1 MRPAHKALDIILK
14 DLPAMGTERVQ
25 LLDAA
30 GRVLA
35 EPIASSRTLPPRDCS
50 AMDGYAVR
58 AADLAGASKESPAT
72 LKVVGEVLA
81 GMLPE
86 RAVGQGEAVRIT
98 TGAPVPE
105 GADAVVIQENTERE
119 SETALR
125 VFSAE
130 VAGANIRRAGEDVKP
145 GEGVLEP
152 GCVLGPRQL
161 GLLAL
166 LGRSVVQVRRRPRVA
181 ILSSGDELVG
191 IDGDTEGWK
200 TVDSNAYTAAAQVV
214 EAGGEPMLLPLVP
227 DDKEAIV
234 AALRSAAGADVLV
247 STAGVSVGPHDFVKP
262 ALEELGYEQKFWK
275 IRQRPG
281 APLAFGYWDH
291 RPVFGLPGNPVSAA
305 VSFEVYVRPALKT
318 MLGHQCLFRPVVE
331 ARLRGEVRTR
341 SSHTFFLRALL
352 SRGADGQWEVSS
364 SGLQSS
370 GAVKP
375 LAQGNALIVVPEG
388 RETPVDGEP
397 VRVLVLDPEALELDA
412 AGARRFLGA

>member
-1 MRPAHKALDIILK
+1 MRPAHEALDIILR

-35 EPIASSRTLPPRDCS
+35 EKVESTRTLPPRDCS

-58 AADLAGASKESPAT
+58 AADLTGASKESPAA
-72 LKVVGEVLA
+72 LKVTGEVLA
-81 GMLPE
+81 GMLPD
-86 RAVGQGEAVRIT
+86 RAVGQGEAIRIT

-119 SETALR
+119 GDASLR

-130 VAGANIRRAGEDVKP
+130 TVGANIRRAGEDVKP
-145 GEGVLEP
+145 GESVLEP

-227 DDKEAIV
+227 DDKDAIV
-234 AALRSAAGADVLV
+234 AALKSAAGADVLV
-247 STAGVSVGPHDFVKP
+247 STAGVSVGPHDYVKP
-262 ALEELGYEQKFWK
+262 ALEELGYKQTFWK

-281 APLAFGYWDH
+281 APLAFGYWEH

-305 VSFEVYVRPALKT
+305 VSFEVYVRPALKA
-318 MLGHQCLFRPVVE
+318 MMGHEHLFRPVVE
-331 ARLRGEVRTR
+331 ARLRGEVRTK
-341 SSHTFFLRALL
+341 SSHTYFLRGLL
-352 SRGADGQWEVSS
+352 SRGSDGQWEVSS

-375 LAQGNALIVVPEG
+375 LAQGNALIVVSEG
-388 RETPVDGEP
+388 CETPGEGDT
-397 VRVLVLDPEALELDA
+397 VRVMVLDPQALELNT
-412 AGARRFLGA
+412 AGARSFLGG

>member
-1 MRPAHKALDIILK
+1 MRPAYEALEIILK
-14 DLPAMGTERVQ
+14 DLPSTGTERVQ
-25 LLDAA
+25 LLDAT

-35 EPIASSRTLPPRDCS
+35 ESVASSRTLPPRDCS

-58 AADLAGASKESPAT
+58 ADDLAGASKEAAVT
-72 LKVVGEVLA
+72 LKVTGEVLA
-81 GMLPE
+81 GMLPD
-86 RAVGQGEAVRIT
+86 RAVGKGEAIRIT

-119 SETALR
+119 SDESLR

-130 VAGANIRRAGEDVKP
+130 STGANIRRAGEDVKP
-145 GEGVLEP
+145 GEDVLEP

-200 TVDSNAYTAAAQVV
+200 TVDSNAYTAAAQVA
-214 EAGGEPMLLPLVP
+214 EAGGEPLLLPLVP
-227 DDKEAIV
+227 DDKDAIV
-234 AALRSAAGADVLV
+234 AALKSAAGADVLV

-281 APLAFGYWDH
+281 SPLAFGYWEH

-305 VSFEVYVRPALKT
+305 VSFEVYVRPALKA
-318 MLGHQCLFRPVVE
+318 MMGHRQLFRPVVE
-331 ARLRGEVRTR
+331 ARLRGEVRTK
-341 SSHTFFLRALL
+341 SSHTYFLRALL
-352 SRGADGQWEVSS
+352 SRADEGHWEVTS

-388 RETPVDGEP
+388 ADTPVEGDL
-397 VRVLVLDPEALELDA
+397 VRVLVLDPATLELGA
-412 AGARRFLGA
+412 AGARSFLGG